1 MAEQAARNYTV
12 SKAFDRRYTKLYGLC
27 GPIDANQPD
36 SVAYNSHRT
45 DCVSLF
51 GRETTERHKH
61 IQVHK
66 RRVSLKSKPLSYR
79 AEKRAMTFINA
90 ILSSSSS
97 SSNSSSNS
105 SSSSSSSGGGGN
117 GSSSNSSSSS
127 SSSSNSNSNS
137 SSNSNNNSNN
147 SNHSSNSN
155 NNSNNSNHS
164 SNSNNS
170 SSGNSSNS
178 NSSSIIII
186 PAYT

>member
-90 ILSSSSS
+90 ILSLKVEHYTRIIVLTNDDTPSSSS
-97 SSNSSSNS
+97 WSQLCPNPG
-105 SSSSSSSGGGGN
+105 SG
-117 GSSSNSSSSS
+117 SWSRR
-127 SSSSNSNSNS
+127 
-137 SSNSNNNSNN
+137 
-147 SNHSSNSN
+147 
-155 NNSNNSNHS
+155 
-164 SNSNNS
+164 
-170 SSGNSSNS
+170 
-178 NSSSIIII
+178 
-186 PAYT
+186 P